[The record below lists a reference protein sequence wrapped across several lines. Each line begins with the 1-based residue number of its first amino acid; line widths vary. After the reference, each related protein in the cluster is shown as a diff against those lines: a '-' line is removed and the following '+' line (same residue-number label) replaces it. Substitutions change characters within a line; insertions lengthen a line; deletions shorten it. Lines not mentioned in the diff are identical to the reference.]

1 MIEVRSDNPVVAVSR
16 LKRMAREALEV
27 ALPALW
33 INGEVSNLVRAASGH
48 VYFTLKDERAQVRCT
63 LWRSRA
69 QLLPFR
75 LEQGQEV
82 EVRAQATLYEAR
94 GDFQLNVD
102 AVRRAGVGNL
112 YEAFLRLRAELE
124 REGLFDPAA
133 KRPLPRFPRAIGVI
147 TSPQAAALRDVLAA
161 LARRAPGIPVILYPA
176 PVQGEG
182 APGKLVEALRQASM
196 RHAEDRVD
204 VLLLVRG
211 GGSIEDLWAFNDAG
225 LARQI
230 RACAVPVVSG
240 VGHEHDFTITDF
252 AADLRAATPT
262 AAAEFASAGY
272 AELGPMLDGLA
283 DALERAMR
291 RTLERAAQRVDRAQL
306 RLLHPAERI
315 ARRRERV
322 EHLQLQLEAQ
332 IGHVRA
338 QALARID
345 ALAWRLH
352 AQRPQ
357 LALAGSRLT
366 ALADRLSTAHR
377 ARLHDAARRVTTLA
391 EALSHL
397 DPTRVLSRGYGI
409 VRDADGRVVRDA
421 GQVAAGS
428 AISIA
433 LSRGRLDAEVVAS
446 HGAVPPSPTGD
457 LSVRDKPD

>member
-16 LKRMAREALEV
+16 LNRMAREALEV

-211 GGSIEDLWAFNDAG
+211 GGSIEDLWAFNDERV
-225 LARQI
+225 ARAIFAAQHPI
-230 RACAVPVVSG
+230 ISG
-240 VGHEHDFTITDF
+240 VGHETDFTITDF
-252 AADLRAATPT
+252 VADLRAPTPS
-262 AAAEFASAGY
+262 AAAELAVPDRE
-272 AELGPMLDGLA
+272 ELYPLVLGLQNGLTADMKSRIQEARWEVQSLGQQLVLHNPRRGLDGSRQRIDMLVNRLDQSMERRLTTARNRLA
-283 DALERAMR
+283 L
-291 RTLERAAQRVDRAQL
+291 
-306 RLLHPAERI
+306 
-315 ARRRERV
+315 
-322 EHLQLQLEAQ
+322 LEA
-332 IGHVRA
+332 
-338 QALARID
+338 
-345 ALAWRLH
+345 
-352 AQRPQ
+352 
-357 LALAGSRLT
+357 RLT
-366 ALADRLSTAHR
+366 AVNPHTILA
-377 ARLHDAARRVTTLA
+377 
-391 EALSHL
+391 
-397 DPTRVLSRGYGI
+397 RGYAI
-409 VRDADGRVVRDA
+409 VRDPN
-421 GQVAAGS
+421 
-428 AISIA
+428 
-433 LSRGRLDAEVVAS
+433 GRLLRTAANATVGQHLHVQLSDGVIEVEVIS
-446 HGAVPPSPTGD
+446 N
-457 LSVRDKPD
+457 R